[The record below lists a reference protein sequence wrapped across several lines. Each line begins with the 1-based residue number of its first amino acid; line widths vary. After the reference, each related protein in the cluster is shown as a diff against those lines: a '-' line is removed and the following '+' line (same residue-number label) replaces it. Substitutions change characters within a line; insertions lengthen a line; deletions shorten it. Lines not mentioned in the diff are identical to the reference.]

1 MNKDKRIAIFTC
13 LREQNPE
20 PRTELNYSSAFEL
33 LVAVTLSA
41 QATDVSVNKATLKLF
56 PVANTPEAIYALG
69 VEGLKGYIKTMKD
82 THDKRIL
89 RLRITQQGQYFL
101 DTKAGTYLNRII
113 KLFGALSTENVMSYY
128 KTTWALVEATTRL
141 YEEAKKDKNLLPT

>member
-1 MNKDKRIAIFTC
+1 
-13 LREQNPE
+13 
-20 PRTELNYSSAFEL
+20 
-33 LVAVTLSA
+33 
-41 QATDVSVNKATLKLF
+41 
-56 PVANTPEAIYALG
+56 
-69 VEGLKGYIKTMKD
+69 MKD